1 MCSSQQRTRTKI
13 RYLVDTGTRYVSILQ
28 WFYDV
33 VVVDGG
39 DVGVP
44 SIRPPDGVIWH
55 SISVLEGEHIYVQ
68 DKVDPHRGLT
78 FAHFDGI

>member
-33 VVVDGG
+33 FVVDGG
-39 DVGVP
+39 NVGIP
-44 SIRPPDGVIWH
+44 SIRPPDGVIWS

-68 DKVDPHRGLT
+68 DKADPCRRLT
-78 FAHFDGI
+78 FACVDGI